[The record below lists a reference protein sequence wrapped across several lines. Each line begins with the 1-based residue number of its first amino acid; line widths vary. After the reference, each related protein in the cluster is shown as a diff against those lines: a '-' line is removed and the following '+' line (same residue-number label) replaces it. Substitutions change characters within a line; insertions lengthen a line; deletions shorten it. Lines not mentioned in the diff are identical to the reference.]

1 MQPIFRSATPGSKI
15 ATLFILLFT
24 GLIVS
29 LLIMGLMNMVFG
41 MDDASNATSIYT
53 GSVLQ
58 SLFAI
63 ALPAYL
69 TVALTT
75 DSSTRYLK
83 LGWDEKM
90 GWKVIFAVL
99 LFVFS
104 YPFVSFLT
112 QWNSGMQLPE
122 WMSSL
127 EEVMRSM
134 EDAAMETTK
143 LLLSGR
149 TPAMLILNLIVVAGL
164 AAFSEELFFR
174 GALQQFLCERFRNGH
189 VAVWLSALL
198 FSLVHFQF
206 YGFLPRMMLGVLLG
220 YLFLYTRNLWV
231 AVIFHFVNNATVIL
245 LYFFWSDKEW
255 FSRMEELSV
264 TIPFLVVAT
273 VSVLLTLLLFWIY
286 LKRDRQSVDG
296 AETINLY

>member
-15 ATLFILLFT
+15 AILFILLFS
-24 GLIVS
+24 GLIMS
-29 LLIMGLMNMVFG
+29 LLIMGLMNMVYG
-41 MDDASNATSIYT
+41 MGDVSDTTSIYT

-69 TVALTT
+69 TVAFTN
-75 DSSTRYLK
+75 SSPARYFK
-83 LGWDEKM
+83 LGWDKKM
-90 GWKVIFAVL
+90 RWKVIFSVL

-122 WMSSL
+122 WMSSI
-127 EEVMRSM
+127 EELMRSM

-149 TPAMLILNLIVVAGL
+149 TPAILILNLVVVAGL

-255 FSRMEELSV
+255 FSKMEKLSV
-264 TIPFLVVAT
+264 TFTFLVVAI
-273 VSVLLTLLLFWIY
+273 VSALFTLLLFWIY
-286 LKRDRQSVDG
+286 LKRDRQSVD
-296 AETINLY
+296 ETEAINLY

>member
-122 WMSSL
+122 WMSSI
-127 EEVMRSM
+127 EELMRSM

-255 FSRMEELSV
+255 FSRMEELPV

>member
-1 MQPIFRSATPGSKI
+1 
-15 ATLFILLFT
+15 
-24 GLIVS
+24 
-29 LLIMGLMNMVFG
+29 MVFG

-174 GALQQFLCERFRNGH
+174 VALQQFLCERFRNGH

-255 FSRMEELSV
+255 FSRMEELPV

>member
-83 LGWDEKM
+83 LDWDEKM

-255 FSRMEELSV
+255 FSRMEELPV